1 VEKGWKTVSRN
12 PFFNKSGYADPT
24 AFYGTKEL
32 IKEEEQIDRKVHSLI
47 AVMKLIAEWAGF
59 EVIERIQLKH
69 KETGKE
75 FR

>member
-1 VEKGWKTVSRN
+1 LSGRN

-32 IKEEEQIDRKVHSLI
+32 IKEEEQIEKRVHALI
-47 AVMKLIAEWAGF
+47 PVMKLIAEWAGF